1 MRQRTKNR
9 EEAWTAHGGAHRM
22 RSRAL
27 ARTLGCAL
35 AVGSALLLAGSSL
48 RAQEGRTL
56 HGRVTDAATG
66 RPILGAEVLANDG
79 VLGRARSDGDGAWE
93 LRVPGTPIVRVR
105 VRHPGYAFREFVV
118 DAGRSTAGTPHQ
130 TALNALAIPL
140 DAVIVTAARREQKLG
155 DAVVETE
162 LIGPRELAQRGASDV
177 AAVLTEHSGMQV
189 DGGVP
194 SGAGVQMRGFD
205 SRRVL
210 ILLDGQ
216 PMVGRV
222 NGNFDLSRIPT
233 SMVERIEVVKGP
245 QSTLYGSEALGGVVN
260 IITRRA
266 TELGWE
272 AGLTSAAGTQR
283 RRDLSAN
290 SLWRHG
296 ALGATIDG
304 GLRRQELAPGV
315 AGTADTYAHRWNG
328 SGSLRW
334 QPDSGLQLDV
344 GAMAIS
350 ESQRYRVGQLFHF
363 ADNEQWGARAS
374 ARTAF
379 GGGWLTSTVNLS
391 AFDHLSRASTLAE
404 PVSDSGARDAQRLLQ
419 GDLLYNAQ
427 RGATQLDA
435 GVQLRRESI
444 TADRLSRNS
453 PNSFSV
459 EPFAQLTRTM
469 GQLNVTPGVRVTVSD
484 RWGNF
489 VAPRLAA
496 MWRPVDALAIRGSLG
511 RGFRAPDFKE
521 LYLDFVNAAAGYAV
535 NGNPALRPESSNSG
549 SLGVEWT
556 GTALWARGTLFR
568 NDYRN
573 FIEAREPDASGTY
586 TYENIDRGRSAGVEL
601 ESGLSLRSWQL
612 EGSYDY
618 LHARDLGGGGALLG
632 RPTHSAR
639 GSVTGAAGLGVHGN
653 VSLLYT
659 GRTPIDR
666 DLTGAVSRERAGW
679 LRVDA
684 RITRSLPFATEGSIG
699 VTNVFDKRLLE
710 TWPGFT
716 GRQVVVGMTWHARSG
731 GR

>member
-1 MRQRTKNR
+1 MRHATLGRIVQGLGRGTPR
-9 EEAWTAHGGAHRM
+9 GTARAATRM
-22 RSRAL
+22 LAL
-27 ARTLGCAL
+27 AATVLLAALPLQGQAFRTL
-35 AVGSALLLAGSSL
+35 
-48 RAQEGRTL
+48 R
-56 HGRVTDAATG
+56 GRVTDAASG
-66 RPILGAEVLANDG
+66 RPIAGSEVLANDG
-79 VLGRARSDGDGAWE
+79 VLGRVRSDDAGRWE
-93 LRVPGTPIVRVR
+93 LPVPSTAMVRVR

-118 DAGRSTAGTPHQ
+118 DAGRDDASALRQ
-130 TALNALAIPL
+130 TALEALAIPL
-140 DAVIVTAARREQKLG
+140 DAVIVTAARREQKLA

-162 LIGPRELAQRGASDV
+162 LISTQQLAERGASDV
-177 AAVLTEHSGMQV
+177 AAVLTERSGMQV

-266 TELGWE
+266 DAAGWE
-272 AGLTSAAGTQR
+272 AGLASSAGTQG
-283 RRDLSAN
+283 RRDASAN
-290 SLWRHG
+290 ALWRSG
-296 ALGATIDG
+296 ALGATLDG
-304 GLRRQELAPGV
+304 GLRRQDLAPGV

-334 QPDSGLQLDV
+334 QPDAALQV
-344 GAMAIS
+344 EAGALAIS
-350 ESQRYRVGQLFHF
+350 EAQRYRVGQLFHF
-363 ADNEQWGARAS
+363 ADNDQWGGRAS
-374 ARTAF
+374 ARLAL
-379 GGGWLTSTVNLS
+379 GGGFLTSTLNLS
-391 AFDHLSRASTLAE
+391 AFDHLSRASTLAS
-404 PVSDSGARDAQRLLQ
+404 PASDSGARDAQRLVQ

-427 RGATQLDA
+427 YGATQVDA
-435 GVQLRRESI
+435 GIQLRRESI
-444 TADRLSRNS
+444 SADRLSVAAPRS
-453 PNSFSV
+453 TSV
-459 EPFAQLTRTM
+459 EPFAQITRTS
-469 GQLNVTPGVRVTVSD
+469 GPLSVTPGVRVTRSD

-511 RGFRAPDFKE
+511 RGYRAPDFKE

-535 NGNPALRPESSNSG
+535 SGNPTLRPESSTSG

-556 GTALWARGTLFR
+556 GTTLWTRASIFR

-573 FIEAREPDASGTY
+573 FIEAREPDATGTY
-586 TYENIDRGRSAGVEL
+586 TYENIDRGRSAGTEL
-601 ESGLSLRSWQL
+601 EAGLSLRSLQV
-612 EGSYDY
+612 EGSYDF

-632 RPTHSAR
+632 RPAHSAR
-639 GSVTGAAGLGVHGN
+639 GSVTGTAPLGVHGN
-653 VSLLYT
+653 LSLLYT

-666 DLTGAVSRERAGW
+666 DATGAVSRERAGW
-679 LRVDA
+679 VRVDA
-684 RITRSLPFATEGSIG
+684 RISRAFPLATEWSIG
-699 VTNVFDKRLLE
+699 VTNLFDKRLLE
-710 TWPGFT
+710 RWPGFT
-716 GRQVVVGMTWHARSG
+716 GRQVVVGMTWHAGSA